1 MSLPVEHRSRASPD
15 MVLDPVV
22 AAWSELKIYLDRRS
36 KKLSDEVRNY
46 PTPIAR
52 CDEQLTKLIELRAG
66 AINQLKLLLE
76 AAPTRSGTLGR
87 RRLAALE
94 AYLLRPQAFS
104 DDEIE
109 IALRSR
115 LRAALSGLRDT
126 A

>member
-1 MSLPVEHRSRASPD
+1 MSLSVERLSRASPD
-15 MVLDPVV
+15 RVRDAVV
-22 AAWSELKIYLDRRS
+22 AAWSELKIYLDRRT
-36 KKLSDEVRNY
+36 KELSEEVRNY

-52 CDEQLTKLIELRAG
+52 CDEQLTKLIEQRSG

-76 AAPTRSGTLGR
+76 AAPTRSGPPGR

-94 AYLLRPQAFS
+94 AYLMRPRAFA

-109 IALRSR
+109 TALRSR
-115 LRAALSGLRDT
+115 LSAALSGLRGK